1 MQNPDEFLTKEDPA
15 TSSSGGSL
23 LKPGF
28 VEYITTI
35 SSNEKSQ
42 MINLVQYG
50 GLAILPLLVLL
61 KLMKMYIPPEDPNK
75 GSTELIIEVVLQLS
89 FMLLALFMIHKLIL
103 FVPTYSR
110 LEYGNINVIT
120 MVLPLFFLMFAMDT
134 NVSEKLNTL
143 FDRLLLAVGLK
154 KEAFEEN
161 EQNTKPSGLQTQ
173 SSQQVV
179 HQMGT
184 NTALPPSQTQ
194 DVFQVPK
201 QQEHAAHYDSLTY
214 SQEPMAVGG
223 GSSFG
228 SIY

>member
-1 MQNPDEFLTKEDPA
+1 MENNDEFMEEKLST
-15 TSSSGGSL
+15 SGGAV

-42 MINLVQYG
+42 MLNLVQYG

-75 GSTELIIEVVLQLS
+75 GSTELVIEVVLQLS
-89 FMLLALFMIHKLIL
+89 FMLLALLMIHKLIL
-103 FVPTYSR
+103 FVPPYSKM
-110 LEYGNINVIT
+110 EYGNVNMIT
-120 MVLPLFFLMFAMDT
+120 IVLPLFFLMFAMDT

-154 KEAFEEN
+154 KEAFED
-161 EQNTKPSGLQTQ
+161 EQKTKPNGLQTQ
-173 SSQQVV
+173 ST
-179 HQMGT
+179 HQTVAQTGA
-184 NTALPPSQTQ
+184 NTTLPPPQTSES
-194 DVFQVPK
+194 FQIPK
-201 QQEHAAHYDSLTY
+201 QQEHAAHYDSMTY
-214 SQEPMAVGG
+214 TQEPMAVGS

-228 SIY
+228 SLY

>member
-1 MQNPDEFLTKEDPA
+1 MEKFDSFTSPEDSE

-42 MINLVQYG
+42 MMNLVQYG

-89 FMLLALFMIHKLIL
+89 FMLLALFMIHKLII
-103 FVPTYSR
+103 FVPPYSS
-110 LEYGNINVIT
+110 LAYGNINIIT
-120 MVLPLFFLMFAMDT
+120 MILPLFFLMLALDT

-143 FDRLLLAVGLK
+143 FDRLLLVVGLK
-154 KEAFEEN
+154 KEAFEDN
-161 EQNTKPSGLQTQ
+161 EQHIKPVGLQTQ

-179 HQMGT
+179 QQIGA
-184 NTALPPSQTQ
+184 NTTLPPSQTQ
-194 DVFQVPK
+194 EVFQVPK